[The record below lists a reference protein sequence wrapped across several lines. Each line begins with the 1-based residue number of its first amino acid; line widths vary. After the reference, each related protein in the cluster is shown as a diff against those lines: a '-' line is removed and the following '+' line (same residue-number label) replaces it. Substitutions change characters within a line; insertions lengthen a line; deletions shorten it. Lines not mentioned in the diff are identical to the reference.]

1 MRKRTSRAL
10 VGGGGGL
17 GGIAWEIGYLAGLG
31 DSGVDPRDVDLIV
44 GTSAGAVMAVQLASD
59 TPLDLLYRRQVE
71 PSLQSREIY
80 QPLNIEALAER
91 LRGRPKD
98 PLEAGRE
105 AGAMALRAHTISEAE
120 RRALIEGRLPSRD
133 WPATRLTIAAVDA
146 ETGALVVFDAA
157 SGVSLVDAVAA
168 STALPGVW
176 PPATIAG
183 RRYIDGGIRTLEN
196 ADLAIGH
203 DRVLILQ
210 PLPLPGI
217 DTLTAERA
225 TLHAAGAQTYVATPD
240 AASAAAIGP
249 NPLDPAIR
257 SAAAAAGRDQG
268 RREGDAVAALW
279 AR

>member
-1 MRKRTSRAL
+1 MRKRRSRAL
-10 VGGGGGL
+10 VGGL

-31 DSGVDPRDVDLIV
+31 DAGVDPRDVDLIL
-44 GTSAGAVMAVQLASD
+44 GTSAGAVMAVQLASG
-59 TPLDLLYRRQVE
+59 TPLELLYGRQVE
-71 PSLQSREIY
+71 PSLQSPEVHR
-80 QPLNIEALAER
+80 PLKIAELAER
-91 LRGRPKD
+91 LRARPKD

-105 AGAMALRAHTISEAE
+105 AGAMARRAQTISEAE
-120 RRALIEGRLPSRD
+120 RRTIVEGRLPARD
-133 WPATRLTIAAVDA
+133 WPATRLAITAVDC

-157 SGVSLVDAVAA
+157 SGVSLLDAVAA
-168 STALPGVW
+168 STAIPGVW

-183 RRYIDGGIRTLEN
+183 RHYIDGGIQTLEN

-217 DTLTAERA
+217 DTLTAEREM
-225 TLHAAGAQTYVATPD
+225 LHAAGAQTYVATPD
-240 AASAAAIGP
+240 AAAAAAIGP
-249 NPLDPAIR
+249 DPLDPAIR

-268 RREGDAVAALW
+268 RREGDAVARLW